1 MNYSA
6 VPALNASLDGCMITV
21 SDNRKTL
28 SDLNRCKAIECPS
41 TTLKVILVGG
51 DAMSSKLWIGLLLC
65 ASLCV
70 ASSPAPA
77 QQGGFGHI
85 GPSTGEV
92 VGILV
97 GTAAVI
103 GLVVYLVIP
112 KQKTIEGCVESGE
125 GGMRLTD
132 DKDKRTYALVTDK
145 ISLQPGRRVS
155 LKGKKSKD
163 KSGTHQFGVRKLV
176 KDQGTC

>member
-1 MNYSA
+1 
-6 VPALNASLDGCMITV
+6 
-21 SDNRKTL
+21 
-28 SDLNRCKAIECPS
+28 
-41 TTLKVILVGG
+41 
-51 DAMSSKLWIGLLLC
+51 MSSKLWIGLLLC
-65 ASLCV
+65 ASLCA

-77 QQGGFGHI
+77 QQTFGHI

-112 KQKTIEGCVESGE
+112 KQKTIEGCVQSGE

-132 DKDKRTYALVTDK
+132 DRDKHTYALVTDK
-145 ISLQPGRRVS
+145 VSLQPGRWVS
-155 LKGKKSKD
+155 LKGKKNKD
-163 KSGTHQFGVRKLV
+163 KSGTRQFGVRKLV

>member
-1 MNYSA
+1 
-6 VPALNASLDGCMITV
+6 
-21 SDNRKTL
+21 
-28 SDLNRCKAIECPS
+28 
-41 TTLKVILVGG
+41 
-51 DAMSSKLWIGLLLC
+51 MSSKLSIGLLLC

-77 QQGGFGHI
+77 QQGFGHI

-97 GTAAVI
+97 GTAAVV

-112 KQKTIEGCVESGE
+112 KQKTIHGCVESGD

-132 DKDKRTYALVTDK
+132 DKDKHTYALVTDK
-145 ISLQPGRRVS
+145 VSLQPGRRVT
-155 LKGKKSKD
+155 LNGPKA
-163 KSGTHQFGVRKLV
+163 TNR
-176 KDQGTC
+176 